1 MTCAVWRGSVFER
14 LVFHCVWQRECSL
27 SPDFGF
33 IGVVSNSVMKAIGL
47 FYNRQLKYADFL
59 PDGLSGTQG
68 PRIGLELTHRLS
80 ATAGTCSRSDEAHCL
95 TAWTAVIS

>member
-33 IGVVSNSVMKAIGL
+33 IGVVSNSVMKALGL
-47 FYNRQLKYADFL
+47 FITDTRQLKYAHFL
-59 PDGLSGTQG
+59 LDSLSGTRG
-68 PRIGLELTHRLS
+68 PRNR
-80 ATAGTCSRSDEAHCL
+80 
-95 TAWTAVIS
+95 AVS